1 MHIVTSLDIENY
13 KQNSSA
19 RQLRTLNSCSRF
31 MTRSVESPKMRQ
43 VAHRGASRAR
53 LPVNSSFSTA
63 RKGFEVEDLF
73 VQYCCHICQ

>member
-43 VAHRGASRAR
+43 VAHRGASGAR
-53 LPVNSSFSTA
+53 IPVNSSFSTA
-63 RKGFEVEDLF
+63 KKSFEGEGLVL
-73 VQYCCHICQ
+73 Q